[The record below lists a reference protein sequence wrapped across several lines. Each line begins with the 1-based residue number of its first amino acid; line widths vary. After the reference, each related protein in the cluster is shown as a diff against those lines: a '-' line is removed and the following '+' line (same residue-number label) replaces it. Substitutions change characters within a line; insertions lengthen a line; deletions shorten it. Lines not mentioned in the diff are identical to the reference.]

1 MLGKI
6 LSLASLWS
14 CAHPCSNWTEEM
26 GIGFIYTMVSSVQSL
41 SPVWLCDP
49 MDCSM
54 PGLPV
59 HQQLWSLLKLMSIQ
73 LVMPS
78 SCLILCPPLLL
89 LPSIFPSKR
98 VFPNES
104 VLCIRWPKYW
114 IFSFSISP
122 SNEYSGLISFKIDW
136 FDLLGTPKG
145 SQESSPAP
153 QFKSINSLVL
163 SLLYGPHLTSLH
175 MTTIKTITLTIWTF
189 VGKVISLLC
198 NMLSSFVI
206 AFLQRSKCLLIS

>member
-89 LPSIFPSKR
+89 LPSIFPSIR
-98 VFPNES
+98 VFSNES
-104 VLCIRWPKYW
+104 VPRIRWPKYW
-114 IFSFSISP
+114 SFSLNISP
-122 SNEYSGLISFKIDW
+122 SNEYPGLISFRMYW
-136 FDLLGTPKG
+136 LDLLAVQGTPK
-145 SQESSPAP
+145 
-153 QFKSINSLVL
+153 
-163 SLLYGPHLTSLH
+163 SLLQHHSSKASILWCSAFSMVQLPHLF
-175 MTTIKTITLTIWTF
+175 MTTGKTVALTRQTF
-189 VGKVISLLC
+189 VDKVMSLLL
-198 NMLSSFVI
+198 NMLS
-206 AFLQRSKCLLIS
+206 ISHTR